1 MLHRCG
7 VKSIQLTTLSEFA
20 LFLALVLPGTAG
32 QSANVAPADGV
43 ALLQA
48 HHPDEARSAFE
59 EALKANPSDAA
70 AQAGEV
76 AASEQLA
83 LQARSA
89 GHWNDALQTLL
100 RAQKY
105 APQSARLLYDLG
117 ILEDEMK
124 LFLDADKSLAE
135 ADRLQPGDAKTL
147 YAIGRVKLDLGQIT
161 VAEEKMKAYLALHPE
176 DASAHFGLG
185 RVYQIGLQP
194 EKAKAEFL
202 KSIERKP
209 AQTESYFELGDLA
222 LKDGDYDEAIAKFAK
237 TLERNPKHGGALEGT
252 GETYFKKKDFEKAE
266 DFLKRA
272 IAVAPDY
279 SPSHY
284 YLGLT
289 LNKLGRRS
297 EAEKELAAA
306 EKLANTNNAALPHPQ
321 QLQGSPAAT
330 PQR

>member
-1 MLHRCG
+1 MA
-7 VKSIQLTTLSEFA
+7 ISEFA
-20 LFLALVLPGTAG
+20 LFLVLGLPGAAI
-32 QSANVAPADGV
+32 QSANVAPADGA

-48 HHPDEARSAFE
+48 NHPSEARDAFE
-59 EALKANPSDAA
+59 ETLKKNPANAT

-76 AASEQLA
+76 TASEQLA
-83 LQARSA
+83 LQARAA
-89 GHWNDALQTLL
+89 GHWDDALQTLL

-135 ADRLQPGDAKTL
+135 AGRLQPSDAKTL
-147 YAIGRVKLDLGQIT
+147 YAIARVKLDLGQIT
-161 VAEEKMKAYLALHPE
+161 AAEEKMKAYLALHPE

-194 EKAKAEFL
+194 EKARAEFL
-202 KSIERKP
+202 KSIELKP

-222 LKDGDYDEAIAKFAK
+222 LKDSDYDEAIAKFAK

-252 GETYFKKKDFEKAE
+252 GEAYFKKKDFAKAE

-279 SPSHY
+279 PPSHY

-289 LNKLGRRS
+289 LNKLGQRS
-297 EAEKELAAA
+297 DAEKELAAA
-306 EKLANTNNAALPHPQ
+306 EKLADANNAASPHPR
-321 QLQGSPAAT
+321 QLQGSPTAT